1 MAALQCEICGGKL
14 IGKPG
19 GVFEC
24 DSCGMEYSTEWA
36 KAKIQE
42 IRGTVQVEGTVEVT
56 GTVKVEGGANKESLL
71 KRGYLLLEDSDWKGA
86 DECFDQVL
94 NIDPECAEA
103 FAGKLCAG
111 LKCSRLEEIAQR
123 TEEFEKIER
132 NRHYQ
137 KVLRFGENALKKRMT
152 GYLEAA
158 KQENSGKYVRKQ
170 TGRRLFPTYAGKSRS
185 WRGGQ
190 AIRTR
195 TAAGR
200 SA

>member
-86 DECFDQVL
+86 DGCFDQVL
-94 NIDPECAEA
+94 NMDPGVRRGVC
-103 FAGKLCAG
+103 
-111 LKCSRLEEIAQR
+111 REIVRR
-123 TEEFEKIER
+123 TEML
-132 NRHYQ
+132 Q
-137 KVLRFGENALKKRMT
+137 
-152 GYLEAA
+152 
-158 KQENSGKYVRKQ
+158 
-170 TGRRLFPTYAGKSRS
+170 
-185 WRGGQ
+185 
-190 AIRTR
+190 
-195 TAAGR
+195 AGR
-200 SA
+200 DCTADRGI